1 MSHIAEINL
10 EIKDLECLR
19 KAASVLGLEFK
30 ENQKT
35 YKWFGQSVGD
45 YPLPAGVKVEEL
57 GTCDHA
63 LSIKNPEY
71 GSKAYEVGI
80 SLRKDGKPGYT
91 LLWDFWQGGYG
102 LKKLIGENGVE
113 LKKEYSAQV
122 AEKHLRKQGFRPI
135 RKIEGNKI
143 LIQGVR

>member
-1 MSHIAEINL
+1 MSHVATIDL
-10 EIKDLECLR
+10 EIKDLECLK
-19 KAASVLGLEFK
+19 KAAKVLGLEFR

-35 YKWFGQSVGD
+35 YKWFGTHVGD
-45 YPLPAGVKVEEL
+45 YPLPTGFSKEEL

-63 LSIKNPEY
+63 LSIINPES
-71 GSKAYEVGI
+71 GSRAYEVGI
-80 SLRKDGKPGYT
+80 SQRRDGKPGYT
-91 LLWDFWQGGYG
+91 LLWDFWAGGYG
-102 LKKLIGENGVE
+102 LKEKIGENGIE

-135 RKIEGNKI
+135 RKVEGNRI